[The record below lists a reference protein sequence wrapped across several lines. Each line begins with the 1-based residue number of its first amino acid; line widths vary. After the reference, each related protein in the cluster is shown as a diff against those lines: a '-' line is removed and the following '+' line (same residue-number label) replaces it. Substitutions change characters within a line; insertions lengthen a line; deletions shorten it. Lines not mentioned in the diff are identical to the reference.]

1 MRQGFD
7 WGRWLLALAALAG
20 FILALLAYF
29 GSHNG
34 IDHTEGA
41 LLVVVSTALLLIA
54 AVVLEQFRPIRW
66 LVEVLIFL
74 DILGT
79 AFACY
84 MLDAYLLAALMVVAL
99 VGWIAHLARPGVPR
113 PVTSSQP
120 GAVA

>member
-1 MRQGFD
+1 MRQRFD

-20 FILALLAYF
+20 LILALLAYF
-29 GSHNG
+29 GAHNG

-66 LVEVLIFL
+66 LVEVLVFL

-79 AFACY
+79 AFVGY

-99 VGWIAHLARPGVPR
+99 VGWIAHLARPGAPR
-113 PVTSSQP
+113 PVTRTQP
-120 GAVA
+120 GALA